1 MEDALT
7 RLGFGL
13 LTGTA
18 IAVPAVAMTLMWTSG
33 RILNLAIGELVTLG
47 AYVTY
52 ALWGIAPLPLV
63 IAAAAAV
70 PAVVACLM
78 YAAVFRFL
86 KGREVFVPLIASI
99 GMAFMLNNLVI
110 AVWGTGIE
118 RVAVPAALNA
128 SVRFG
133 PFMATPLLLF
143 LAAGAALVVAGVA
156 LLLYRTDFGL
166 RARAASQHGDLA
178 EVSGIA
184 AFQVTLAV
192 WALAGALAGLGG
204 AALGISASVT
214 PTLGATLLLIIA
226 AAVVVG
232 GLGSP
237 AGAVLGALLVGVTTE
252 LSTIWVNAAL
262 KPAVAFVLMAVI
274 LLFRSGGLVRADL
287 EPRHA

>member
-52 ALWGIAPLPLV
+52 ALWGLLPVPLV
-63 IAAAAAV
+63 IVIAAAV
-70 PAVVACLM
+70 PALVACLM
-78 YAAVFRFL
+78 YGAVFRFL
-86 KGREVFVPLIASI
+86 KDREVFVPLIASI
-99 GMAFMLNNLVI
+99 GMAFMLNNLII
-110 AVWGTGIE
+110 AIWGTGIN
-118 RVAVPAALNA
+118 RIAVPAALNS

-133 PFMATPLLLF
+133 PFMATPLLLI
-143 LAAGAALVVAGVA
+143 LAGCATLVVAGIA
-156 LLLYRTDFGL
+156 ILIYRTDFGL
-166 RARAASQHGDLA
+166 RARAASQHGELA
-178 EVSGIA
+178 EVSGVA
-184 AFQVTLAV
+184 ALKVTIAV
-192 WALAGALAGLGG
+192 WALSGALAGLGG
-204 AALGISASVT
+204 AALGLSASVT

-237 AGAVLGALLVGVTTE
+237 MGAVLGALLVGACTE
-252 LSTIWVNAAL
+252 LSTIWINASL
-262 KPAVAFVLMAVI
+262 KPAVAFVLMALI
-274 LLFRSGGLVRADL
+274 MLFRSGGLVRADV
-287 EPRHA
+287 EMRHA